1 MCHFTLISLAQLPL
15 SLAQLQSQMPI
26 NMDQL
31 ISLDQLISMDASG
44 PGNGEYKEANVEES
58 AGEFYQEYSCKT
70 PPKLDSQTL
79 KLPILTVK
87 HPCLF
92 HSVDMYVCVAL
103 SIIVCVWYVIVSLP
117 GRAL

>member
-1 MCHFTLISLAQLPL
+1 MGHFTRISLAQLPL

-31 ISLDQLISMDASG
+31 ISLDQLISMDASS

-58 AGEFYQEYSCKT
+58 PGYFYQT
-70 PPKLDSQTL
+70 PPKFDSQTL

-117 GRAL
+117 G

>member
-1 MCHFTLISLAQLPL
+1 
-15 SLAQLQSQMPI
+15 
-26 NMDQL
+26 MDRL
-31 ISLDQLISMDASG
+31 LSLDQLISMD
-44 PGNGEYKEANVEES
+44 EYKEANVEES
-58 AGEFYQEYSCKT
+58 PGDFYQT
-70 PPKLDSQTL
+70 PPTFDSQTL

-103 SIIVCVWYVIVSLP
+103 SIIVCVWYVAVSLP